1 MMRRR
6 YALGAAAAIVALT
19 VVATASA
26 MTPKAFYGKLLTTE
40 YTSLPSSYY
49 SAKVGT
55 AALGRP
61 REAPPRGR

>member
-26 MTPKAFYGKLLTTE
+26 MTPKQLYGKLLTTVV
-40 YTSLPSSYY
+40 TRSAQRSLRASQ
-49 SAKVGT
+49 VGDSGGFRC
-55 AALGRP
+55 ASHLW
-61 REAPPRGR
+61 